1 MGFDVSGLN
10 PKMNVKEEDFKTL
23 FKYNHNKYETFD
35 EWHNALDEAGVR
47 KEYQEQMEQFE
58 DANPGIYFRNN
69 VWWWRPLWD
78 FVCDHC
84 PDILT
89 QEDMEHG
96 CYNNNHEITEK
107 KAKKIA
113 KRLKMLIEDKT
124 VSDYELAYEEYR
136 KKKEESKDKKESFMG
151 NYPFCQENIA
161 KFAKFCEESGGFVIN

>member
-1 MGFDVSGLN
+1 MGFDISGVN
-10 PKMNVKEEDFKTL
+10 PKMNTKKDEFPLLKKYDWDNYKTFEDRSNAMKENNEEDA
-23 FKYNHNKYETFD
+23 YWEQYE
-35 EWHNALDEAGVR
+35 EELA
-47 KEYQEQMEQFE
+47 
-58 DANPGIYFRNN
+58 ANPGIYFRNN